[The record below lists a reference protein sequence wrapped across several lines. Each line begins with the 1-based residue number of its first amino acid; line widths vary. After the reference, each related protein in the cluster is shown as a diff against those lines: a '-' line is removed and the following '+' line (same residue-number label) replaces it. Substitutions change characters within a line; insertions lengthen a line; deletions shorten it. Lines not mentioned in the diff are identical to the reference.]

1 MKYIITE
8 EQQNRLLEIILNYLN
23 SNLVPKGGWK
33 DKKYYQKEME
43 QNYEMFMFFDLEDE
57 DEDYGW
63 GEESHMWYSLCDNP
77 NLDSPIRE
85 DYCPLIT
92 IDSTKYDSLDGYF
105 GPRWQ
110 ETFKRWFTKHTGL
123 PVKHVESQNW

>member
-1 MKYIITE
+1 
-8 EQQNRLLEIILNYLN
+8 
-23 SNLVPKGGWK
+23 
-33 DKKYYQKEME
+33 
-43 QNYEMFMFFDLEDE
+43 
-57 DEDYGW
+57 
-63 GEESHMWYSLCDNP
+63 
-77 NLDSPIRE
+77 LDSPIRE